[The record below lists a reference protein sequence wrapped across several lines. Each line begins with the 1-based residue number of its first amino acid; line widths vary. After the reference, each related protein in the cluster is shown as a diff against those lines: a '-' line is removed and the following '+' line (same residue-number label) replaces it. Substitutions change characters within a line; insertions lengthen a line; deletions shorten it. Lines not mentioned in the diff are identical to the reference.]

1 MTWNPFGLFRG
12 ELSHREA
19 SNADDPVRVD
29 ENQTLP
35 RVPHV
40 MYVNFDAKTLEM
52 EGVGER
58 PWDRAF
64 FRDVAKVL
72 LERGNARV
80 IAFDFLFSPKSA
92 SRMVPEDNVY
102 RSDGAVGELVAAY
115 PDRVVLGAGYTGV
128 QTMLMKVPDISANPP
143 VFKEGFDETTI
154 EGKYP
159 YPEAPTYPMQ
169 SFVDGEHLGRIG
181 SITVIPYRTVDN
193 VPRWV
198 PLWFP
203 GGGKAHAYNVL
214 GGKRDKLALD
224 LLKSSSAEIIEIES
238 SLINLK
244 TKRKAV
250 QQDLASAGAL
260 LASLGEGK
268 KTLEQKISKLQ
279 AELALVL
286 MGNETPDSNNSN
298 ISSEE
303 VEQLEEK
310 INELNEVIGNFQTT
324 LKANP
329 ALAAVVGPQLKARK
343 DERTELISKLAELK
357 QDTAKSSQ
365 QDQLDPAALKKLE
378 AKISELDEIIG
389 NFQKTLEANPAIATV
404 VGPQL
409 KARKDERTELIS
421 KLAELKQVTA
431 KSSQQDQL
439 DPAAL
444 KKLEAKISEL
454 DEIIGNFQKTLEA
467 NPAIA
472 AVVAPQLKV
481 REAERAELAAQIS
494 ESVTGDNNASGD
506 RTGEIVVD
514 DKRVT
519 QIRSTIKQASEELR
533 SLTLKLTDAAKVLAE
548 NRTKL
553 DAVQGDFSQKEK
565 NLLFL
570 QGGFET
576 ELIESDGRLR
586 LVSKLPGDEGN
597 GSLVESFPNEMPL
610 LYERNYYTLGLE
622 ALLAYYG
629 LGHDAVRL
637 SNDDKRLVVIGRDG
651 QELVN
656 APLNE
661 KQFVEVNWFS
671 KWSARI
677 PEVVGLREARK
688 FYGDKRYSEYIA
700 LTPEIIR
707 GFISRIKN
715 FDAPLED
722 VKLPQVLSEIGVA
735 EEHVTVASELVKA
748 ASGELPPEDAPGF
761 KELLALT
768 VAIEYYFLPVGL
780 DSPYNPMCGMK
791 DVLDFDRYLSQRT
804 SDLVSIDGML
814 AKIQDVFIP
823 QIESVLKEN
832 PEHPEALAK
841 MEEIKVALASNEGE
855 RVKVS
860 KELELLNAFFAKFN
874 NAIVFIGPEEKTFQD
889 LAPTPFDSVD
899 VPKVSVHGNLV
910 KTLTSGL
917 YLKRLPEWV
926 DHLVTLGF
934 CLAMAFISVYSGPKA
949 SLVQVGG
956 LFLQVGYVFMAFFMF
971 SETHV
976 LWPVVAPTCAGLSTT
991 FVGLGVMLVL
1001 EQKAKGRLKGMFG
1014 SYVSQDLVDQMVE
1027 SGEEPSLGGQETK
1040 ITAFFSDVQAFS
1052 SFSELLTPTGL
1063 VDLMNEYLTAMTN
1076 ILQEERGTLDKY
1088 IGDAIVGMY
1097 GAPIPMDDHAYQ
1109 SVKTALLMQSRQL
1122 ELRDKWANEAE
1133 KWGACHELVSKMQTR
1148 IGCNT
1153 GTATV
1158 GNMGALDRF
1167 NYTMMGD
1174 MVNLAARCES
1184 GAKAYGAYIMI
1195 TQETRDA
1202 AMPTKD
1208 DIAYRY
1214 LDKIVVKGRSQPVSM
1229 YEPTGFKNELTQETQ
1244 DCLDCFQQGIDK
1256 YLLQDWK
1263 GALKMFEK
1271 AKGFEPNK
1279 PGVTAGVKDNPSMI
1293 LIDRCQV
1300 MKDNPPGDDW
1310 DGVYV
1315 MTSK

>member
-1 MTWNPFGLFRG
+1 MFKLSKESKITFYALMVVPCLWIALNSYGVLDGWKVWTLDQRMTWNPFGLFRG
-12 ELSHREA
+12 EVSHREA

-29 ENQTLP
+29 ENQTVP
-35 RVPHV
+35 RVPQV

-80 IAFDFLFSPKSA
+80 VAFDFLFSPKSA

-115 PDRVVLGAGYTGV
+115 PDRVVLGSGYTGV
-128 QTMLMKVPDISANPP
+128 QTMLMKVPDVSANPP
-143 VFKEGFDETTI
+143 VFIEGFDESMI

-169 SFVDGEHLGRIG
+169 NFVDGEYLGRIG
-181 SITVIPYRTVDN
+181 SITVIPYRAVDN

-214 GGKRDKLALD
+214 GGKREKLALD
-224 LLKSSSAEIIEIES
+224 LLKGSSAEISEIQTF
-238 SLINLK
+238 LANLK
-244 TKRKAV
+244 TKREAV
-250 QQDLASAGAL
+250 QQDLASSGGL
-260 LASLGEGK
+260 LASLSEGK
-268 KTLEQKISKLQ
+268 NTLEQKISKLQ
-279 AELALVL
+279 AELAMALK
-286 MGNETPDSNNSN
+286 GNAVSDSNNSRVPLG
-298 ISSEE
+298 E
-303 VEQLEEK
+303 VEKVEAK
-310 INELNEVIGNFQTT
+310 IGELDEVIGNFQTT

-329 ALAAVVGPQLKARK
+329 AIAAIVGPQLKARQE
-343 DERTELISKLAELK
+343 ERAELISKLADLK
-357 QDTAKSSQ
+357 KDTPKPSP
-365 QDQLDPAALKKLE
+365 QDQPEPVALAKLE
-378 AKISELDEIIG
+378 AQISELDEVIG
-389 NFQKTLEANPAIATV
+389 NFQKTLEANPALAAI

-409 KARKDERTELIS
+409 KA
-421 KLAELKQVTA
+421 
-431 KSSQQDQL
+431 
-439 DPAAL
+439 
-444 KKLEAKISEL
+444 
-454 DEIIGNFQKTLEA
+454 
-467 NPAIA
+467 
-472 AVVAPQLKV
+472 
-481 REAERAELAAQIS
+481 REAERAELAAQLS
-494 ESVTGDNNASGD
+494 ESTSGDNNTNGE
-506 RTGEIVVD
+506 RTVGFVVD
-514 DKRVT
+514 DKRAAE
-519 QIRSTIKQASEELR
+519 IRSTISQTAEELS
-533 SLTLKLTDAAKVLAE
+533 SLTLKLTDAAKGLAE
-548 NRTKL
+548 NQATL
-553 DAVQGDFSQKEK
+553 EAIQGEFSQKEK

-586 LVSKLPGDEGN
+586 LVSKHPDEEGN
-597 GSLVESFPNEMPL
+597 GSLVESLPNEMPL
-610 LYERNYYTLGLE
+610 NYERNYYTLGLE

-629 LGHDAVRL
+629 LDHDAVNV
-637 SNDDKRLVVIGRDG
+637 SNDGKRLVISSRDG
-651 QELVN
+651 EELVN
-656 APLNE
+656 APMNE

-671 KWSARI
+671 RWSARI

-688 FYGDKRYSEYIA
+688 LYGGKRYQEYVA
-700 LTPEIIR
+700 LVPEIIR
-707 GFISRIKN
+707 GFISRIKDV
-715 FDAPLED
+715 DAPSD
-722 VKLPQVLSEIGVA
+722 VEKLPQVLSEIGVSDA
-735 EEHVTVASELVKA
+735 HVAVASELVKA
-748 ASGELPPEDAPGF
+748 ASGESPAEDAPSF
-761 KELLALT
+761 DELLDLT
-768 VAIEYYFLPVGL
+768 VAIEYYFLPVTL
-780 DSPYNPMCGMK
+780 ESPHNPMCGMK
-791 DVLDFDRYLSQRT
+791 DVLDFDGYLTQRT
-804 SDLVSIDGML
+804 ADLANIDGML
-814 AKIQDVFIP
+814 FKIRDEFIP
-823 QIESVLKEN
+823 KLESVLKEN
-832 PEHPEALAK
+832 PEHPQALAK
-841 MEEIKVALASNEGE
+841 MEEVKVALATNEGE
-855 RVKVS
+855 REKVL
-860 KELELLNAFFAKFN
+860 KELELLNAFFTKFDK
-874 NAIVFIGPEEKTFQD
+874 AIVFIGPEEKTFQD
-889 LAPTPFDSVD
+889 LAPTPFDSID
-899 VPKVSVHGNLV
+899 VPKVGVHGNLV

-956 LFLQVGYVFMAFFMF
+956 LFLQVGYVLLAFFMF
-971 SETHV
+971 SETHI
-976 LWPVVAPTCAGLSTT
+976 LWPVVTPACAGLSTT
-991 FVGLGVMLVL
+991 FVGLGVMLIV

-1014 SYVSQDLVDQMVE
+1014 SYVSSDLVDQMVE
-1027 SGEEPSLGGQETK
+1027 SGKEPSLGGEETQ

-1052 SFSELLTPTGL
+1052 SFSELLGPTGL

-1109 SVKTALLMQSRQL
+1109 SVRTALLMQARQL
-1122 ELRDKWANEAE
+1122 ELREKWSKEE
-1133 KWGACHELVSKMQTR
+1133 DKWGACHQLVSRMQTR

-1195 TQETRDA
+1195 TKETKDA
-1202 AMPTKD
+1202 AIPTKD

-1214 LDKIVVKGRSQPVSM
+1214 LDKIVVKGRTQPVAM
-1229 YEPTGFKNELTQETQ
+1229 YEPTGFKNDLTQETQ

-1256 YLLQDWK
+1256 FLLQDWN
-1263 GALKMFEK
+1263 GALNMFEK

-1279 PGVTAGVKDNPSMI
+1279 PGVTPGVKDNPSMI